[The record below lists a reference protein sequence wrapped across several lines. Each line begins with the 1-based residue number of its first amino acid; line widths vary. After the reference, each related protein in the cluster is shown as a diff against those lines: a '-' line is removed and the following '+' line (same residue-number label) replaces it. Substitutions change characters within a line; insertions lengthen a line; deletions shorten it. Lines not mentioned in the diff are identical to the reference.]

1 MCVTTHLQLPNELA
15 IALDMYEAS
24 ASDRNFLMILIGIFR
39 KIIDPK
45 LNITP
50 SFLRQ
55 EVCVSLNQC

>member
-1 MCVTTHLQLPNELA
+1 LCVTTHLQLPNELA